1 MADNCSWTHGRS
13 CSRLRA
19 WHLNATATPASLTL
33 YALIFASVVA
43 DVAVVPLLPTL
54 TAAHGLSSLETALLL
69 STTTFAMVVVTL
81 PLGRLADRIGA
92 RPLVSCAGGFVVLGS
107 IVMALAGSLPE
118 LLAGRAL
125 IGIAN
130 GIIWTAGVMLAGA
143 PGRPA
148 GATGRVIAAGGTG
161 LLAGPVMAG
170 LLADRVGT
178 WAPFAVGAALALPVT
193 IAFALDRS
201 ASCERS
207 EQPRTARPRGGAHRN
222 RMVVYAMLATVLLGF
237 VGGMG
242 NLLGSLRLSENGL
255 SPSGIGVLF
264 SIGALV
270 WIAVAPLAGRMGEQR
285 SHVALTAFGC
295 ALLGAAWLV
304 PVADRSTVAIAAFL
318 LASAAGRAGL
328 NTFSYLLAGSGAAS
342 AGAGRGAV
350 IGLVNLSW
358 GVAAVI
364 GPLAASAAHGHID
377 ERVPVRH
384 HRGSLPGRRDPH
396 ADRLARHAGRR
407 SARPLRLDYAVSRS
421 TSCAAV
427 GTSSIPAHPAPAYRH
442 ISPMAPESPTSGGA
456 SS

>member
-1 MADNCSWTHGRS
+1 
-13 CSRLRA
+13 
-19 WHLNATATPASLTL
+19 
-33 YALIFASVVA
+33 
-43 DVAVVPLLPTL
+43 
-54 TAAHGLSSLETALLL
+54 
-69 STTTFAMVVVTL
+69 MVVVTL
-81 PLGRLADRIGA
+81 PLGRLADRVGA
-92 RPLVSCAGGFVVLGS
+92 RPLVTCAGGFVVLGS
-107 IVMALAGSLPE
+107 IVMALASSLPE

-148 GATGRVIAAGGTG
+148 GATGRAIAAGGTG

-201 ASCERS
+201 APAEHA
-207 EQPRTARPRGGAHRN
+207 EQSAAAPARGGAHRN

-270 WIAVAPLAGRMGEQR
+270 WIGVAPLAGRMGEER

-295 ALLGAAWLV
+295 GCSAAPGSCPWPTARRSRSPPSCWLRPPAARASTRSATCSPAAARPRPAPGAA
-304 PVADRSTVAIAAFL
+304 R
-318 LASAAGRAGL
+318 
-328 NTFSYLLAGSGAAS
+328 
-342 AGAGRGAV
+342 
-350 IGLVNLSW
+350 
-358 GVAAVI
+358 
-364 GPLAASAAHGHID
+364 
-377 ERVPVRH
+377 
-384 HRGSLPGRRDPH
+384 
-396 ADRLARHAGRR
+396 
-407 SARPLRLDYAVSRS
+407 
-421 TSCAAV
+421 
-427 GTSSIPAHPAPAYRH
+427 
-442 ISPMAPESPTSGGA
+442 
-456 SS
+456 

>member
-1 MADNCSWTHGRS
+1 LDAWTIVDQAAGVTSDR
-13 CSRLRA
+13 
-19 WHLNATATPASLTL
+19 TPASLPSLTSL
-33 YALIFASVVA
+33 YALIFVSVVA

-54 TAAHGLSSLETALLL
+54 TATYGLSSAETALLL
-69 STTTFAMVVVTL
+69 STTTFGMVVVTL
-81 PLGRLADRIGA
+81 PLGRLADRVGA
-92 RPLVSCAGGFVVLGS
+92 RPLVACAGAFVVLGS
-107 IVMALAGSLPE
+107 IVLALAGDVPT

-125 IGIAN
+125 LGVAN

-148 GATGRVIAAGGTG
+148 GATGRAITAGGAG
-161 LLAGPVMAG
+161 LLVGPILAG
-170 LLADRVGT
+170 LLADRVGL
-178 WAPFAVGAALALPVT
+178 WAPFAAGAALALPVT
-193 IAFALDRS
+193 ILFARQRS
-201 ASCERS
+201 APLAPPVPK
-207 EQPRTARPRGGAHRN
+207 PRRPARGAHRN

-242 NLLGSLRLSENGL
+242 NLLGSLKLSENGL

-285 SHVALTAFGC
+285 SHVALTACGC
-295 ALLGAAWLV
+295 ALLGGAWLL
-304 PVADRSTVAIAAFL
+304 PVADRSTAAIAAFL

-328 NTFSYLLAGSGAAS
+328 NTFSYLLAGSGAES

-377 ERVPVRH
+377 ERLPFAVIAALCLTVGALMFT
-384 HRGSLPGRRDPH
+384 GS
-396 ADRLARHAGRR
+396 
-407 SARPLRLDYAVSRS
+407 RPQAI
-421 TSCAAV
+421 A
-427 GTSSIPAHPAPAYRH
+427 
-442 ISPMAPESPTSGGA
+442 
-456 SS
+456 

>member
-1 MADNCSWTHGRS
+1 MAPERNGCAG
-13 CSRLRA
+13 LA
-19 WHLNATATPASLTL
+19 TL

-54 TAAHGLSSLETALLL
+54 TAAHHLSSLETALLL

-81 PLGRLADRIGA
+81 PLGRLADRVGA
-92 RPLVSCAGGFVVLGS
+92 RPLVTCAGGFVVLGS

-130 GIIWTAGVMLAGA
+130 GIIWTAGVVLAGA

-148 GATGRVIAAGGTG
+148 GATGRAIAAGGTG

-170 LLADRVGT
+170 LVADRVGT

-201 ASCERS
+201 APAERTQAPGS
-207 EQPRTARPRGGAHRN
+207 TRPAGAAHRN
-222 RMVVYAMLATVLLGF
+222 RMVIYAMLATVLLGF

-270 WIAVAPLAGRMGEQR
+270 WIGVAPLAGRMGEQR

-295 ALLGAAWLV
+295 ALLGVAWLV
-304 PVADRSTVAIAAFL
+304 PVADHSTVAIAAFL
-318 LASAAGRAGL
+318 LASAGGRAGL

-364 GPLAASAAHGHID
+364 GPLAASVAHGNVD
-377 ERVPVRH
+377 ERIPFGIIAALCLAAATVMLT
-384 HRGSLPGRRDPH
+384 GSG
-396 ADRLARHAGRR
+396 
-407 SARPLRLDYAVSRS
+407 
-421 TSCAAV
+421 
-427 GTSSIPAHPAPAYRH
+427 AYR
-442 ISPMAPESPTSGGA
+442 TRT
-456 SS
+456 

>member
-1 MADNCSWTHGRS
+1 MARERPGHDG
-13 CSRLRA
+13 L
-19 WHLNATATPASLTL
+19 LTL

-43 DVAVVPLLPTL
+43 DVAVVPLLPRL
-54 TAAHGLSSLETALLL
+54 TAMHGLSSLETALLL

-81 PLGRLADRIGA
+81 PLGRLADRVGA
-92 RPLVSCAGGFVVLGS
+92 RPLVAGAGGFVVLGS
-107 IVMALAGSLPE
+107 IVMALAGGLPG
-118 LLAGRAL
+118 LLAGRGL

-130 GIIWTAGVMLAGA
+130 GIIWTAGVMIAGA

-148 GATGRVIAAGGTG
+148 GATGRAIAAGGAG
-161 LLAGPVMAG
+161 LLAGPLMAG
-170 LLADRVGT
+170 VLADHVGI
-178 WAPFAVGAALALPVT
+178 WAPFAAGAALALPVT
-193 IAFALDRS
+193 IVFALDRGNGAVRS
-201 ASCERS
+201 ARKAA
-207 EQPRTARPRGGAHRN
+207 TGTRGGAHRN

-264 SIGALV
+264 SVGALV
-270 WIAVAPLAGRMGEQR
+270 WIAVAPLAGRMGEER

-328 NTFSYLLAGSGAAS
+328 NTFSYLLAGTGAVS

-377 ERVPVRH
+377 ERVPFAVIAALCLGVAVLMLKDS
-384 HRGSLPGRRDPH
+384 RGDL
-396 ADRLARHAGRR
+396 
-407 SARPLRLDYAVSRS
+407 SAR
-421 TSCAAV
+421 
-427 GTSSIPAHPAPAYRH
+427 
-442 ISPMAPESPTSGGA
+442 A
-456 SS
+456 SAGYS

>member
-1 MADNCSWTHGRS
+1 MARERNGHPG
-13 CSRLRA
+13 L
-19 WHLNATATPASLTL
+19 LTL

-54 TAAHGLSSLETALLL
+54 TAAHGLSPLETALLL

-81 PLGRLADRIGA
+81 PLGRLADRVGA
-92 RPLVSCAGGFVVLGS
+92 RPLVACAGGFVVVGS
-107 IVMALAGSLPE
+107 IVMALARGLPE

-148 GATGRVIAAGGTG
+148 GAMGRAIAAGGAG
-161 LLAGPVMAG
+161 LLAGPLMAG
-170 LLADRVGT
+170 LLAERVGT
-178 WAPFAVGAALALPVT
+178 WAPFAAGAALALPVT
-193 IAFALDRS
+193 IVFALDHSDQWARS
-201 ASCERS
+201 DQSVPAGSHS
-207 EQPRTARPRGGAHRN
+207 GAHRN
-222 RMVVYAMLATVLLGF
+222 RLVIFAMLATVLLGF
-237 VGGMG
+237 VGGIG

-264 SIGALV
+264 STGALV
-270 WIAVAPLAGRMGEQR
+270 WIAVAPLAGRLGEQR

-358 GVAAVI
+358 GIAAVI

-377 ERVPVRH
+377 ERVPFAVIAALCLVVATLMLT
-384 HRGSLPGRRDPH
+384 GSHSG
-396 ADRLARHAGRR
+396 LARR
-407 SARPLRLDYAVSRS
+407 
-421 TSCAAV
+421 AV
-427 GTSSIPAHPAPAYRH
+427 G
-442 ISPMAPESPTSGGA
+442 G
-456 SS
+456 

>member
-1 MADNCSWTHGRS
+1 MRQAACVACERDPHAG
-13 CSRLRA
+13 L
-19 WHLNATATPASLTL
+19 LTL

-54 TAAHGLSSLETALLL
+54 TTAHSLSSLETALLL

-92 RPLVSCAGGFVVLGS
+92 RPLVACAGGFVVLGS
-107 IVMALAGSLPE
+107 IVMAMAGGLPE

-148 GATGRVIAAGGTG
+148 GAMGRAIAAGGAG
-161 LLAGPVMAG
+161 LLAGPLMAG

-178 WAPFAVGAALALPVT
+178 WAPFAAGAALALPVT
-193 IAFALDRS
+193 IVFALDRS
-201 ASCERS
+201 DQGARSDRSRSSKPHAS
-207 EQPRTARPRGGAHRN
+207 AHRN
-222 RMVVYAMLATVLLGF
+222 RMVVFAMLATVLLGF

-264 SIGALV
+264 SVGALV
-270 WIAVAPLAGRMGEQR
+270 WIAVAPLAGRLGEQR
-285 SHVALTAFGC
+285 SHVALTALGC

-342 AGAGRGAV
+342 AGVGRGAV

-358 GVAAVI
+358 GIAAVV
-364 GPLAASAAHGHID
+364 GPLAASEAHGHID
-377 ERVPVRH
+377 ERVPFAVIAALCLAVATLMLSGS
-384 HRGSLPGRRDPH
+384 RGGVARRVP
-396 ADRLARHAGRR
+396 
-407 SARPLRLDYAVSRS
+407 
-421 TSCAAV
+421 V
-427 GTSSIPAHPAPAYRH
+427 G
-442 ISPMAPESPTSGGA
+442 
-456 SS
+456 